1 MANILV
7 VDDDP
12 GTLLAVQEALKRAG
26 HQTDGAL
33 DGFAALQLVRSQ
45 RPDLIICDI
54 EMPGMTGFEFQRTL
68 AADPEFRSIPLVF
81 LTGNANAMEGR
92 LGRELTDDEFIE
104 KPFSFSKLLAVI
116 STHLNR

>member
-1 MANILV
+1 MACILV

-12 GTLLAVQEALKRAG
+12 STLLAVQEALKRG
-26 HQTDGAL
+26 GYKTDGAP
-33 DGFAALQLVRSQ
+33 DGHTALQQVRIQ

-54 EMPGMTGFEFQRTL
+54 EMPGMTGFEFQEIL

-81 LTGNANAMEGR
+81 LTGNTDAIEGK
-92 LGRELTDDEFIE
+92 LGRKMTGDEFIE